1 MISPKIRHN
10 AIDRIKIA
18 PVENVANVSQIS
30 IVIFLFHLSLK
41 APAKMLIR
49 IYAHTKQ
56 KKLHLMQNIAH
67 FSNHRKIFTF
77 RTFKHRLIKF
87 IIRNN
92 FHTVFCPL

>member
-56 KKLHLMQNIAH
+56 KKTTSYAKHSALFQSQKNLHFQNFQTSAH
-67 FSNHRKIFTF
+67 KIYYQ
-77 RTFKHRLIKF
+77 K
-87 IIRNN
+87 
-92 FHTVFCPL
+92 